1 MSDDWLKDSE
11 QRREQRQAES
21 GPPPD
26 KKQLE
31 AAARAFYDEHSKQV
45 AGVLADV
52 GELWKSLDPHKATL
66 GVITTHIGHDYR
78 VKINEFQFT
87 ALGVELFLFDKNNM
101 GWIHNLPGC
110 EASVRVLIHRH
121 KFDIYVNPGLI
132 LEQAPSLDGIKSV
145 LAKLW
150 GKGKIVASAHNSNFH
165 HTSHY

>member
-52 GELWKSLDPHKATL
+52 GELWKSLDPHKAAL
-66 GVITTHIGHDYR
+66 GVITTHVGHDYR

-87 ALGVELFLFDKNNM
+87 ALGVELYLFDKSNM
-101 GWIHNLPGC
+101 GWIHNLLAC
-110 EASVRVLIHRH
+110 EASVRVVIQNQQFNL
-121 KFDIYVNPGLI
+121 YVNPG
-132 LEQAPSLDGIKSV
+132 GIVEFIRTPDELKPM

-150 GKGKIVASAHNSNFH
+150 AD
-165 HTSHY
+165 